1 MSSTADA
8 AGAPTIRPASAEDAA
23 ALVELV
29 ESAYRGE
36 ASRRG
41 WTTEADLLDGQR
53 VDLPMVTETLADPEA
68 VVLVA
73 VDPVAVDPVAVDATI
88 RPGDDPADSAIPG
101 GPDAAGHVLVGCCE
115 VRGDGAGEAGFG
127 MFAVDPER
135 QGGGLGAALLDAAEQ
150 VAATELGARRMTMS
164 VIDTRTELVEWY
176 QRRGYRPTGELRP
189 FPYGDE
195 RFGRPRRDDLRF
207 AVLAKE
213 LPVGD
218 A

>member
-1 MSSTADA
+1 MRRASAADA
-8 AGAPTIRPASAEDAA
+8 TAI
-23 ALVELV
+23 VELV

-53 VDLPMVTETLADPEA
+53 VDLSMVTETLADPAA

-73 VDPVAVDPVAVDATI
+73 VEAVTPRGHHDLADAGTGAEG
-88 RPGDDPADSAIPG
+88 RE
-101 GPDAAGHVLVGCCE
+101 LVGCCE
-115 VRGDGAGEAGFG
+115 VRADGAGEASFG

-135 QGGGLGAALLDAAEQ
+135 QGGGLGAALLEAAEQ
-150 VAATELGARRMTMS
+150 LAATELGAGHMTMS
-164 VIDTRTELVEWY
+164 VIDARAELVAWY
-176 QRRGYRPTGELRP
+176 ERKGYRRTGELRP

-218 A
+218 DGPPRSQSR